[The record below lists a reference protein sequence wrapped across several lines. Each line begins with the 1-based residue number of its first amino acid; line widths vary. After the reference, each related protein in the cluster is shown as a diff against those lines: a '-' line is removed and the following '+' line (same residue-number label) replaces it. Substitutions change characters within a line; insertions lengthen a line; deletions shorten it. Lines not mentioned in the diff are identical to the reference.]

1 MAASWWWKCL
11 FHFTLLKS
19 CYLCLFSFS
28 YCLFLS
34 LFDFISPLGL
44 LYLMHFLL
52 LSFFGFFLWLSRFQA
67 IFLTFYPLNLF
78 PSHLS
83 ILFLDFSSFSSL
95 FLLVFDDIS
104 CRAALQTIS
113 VMISAMCRLL
123 TSLIPFDLIHVISLS
138 DLKLRKWLK
147 RDQFL
152 IFFQKLLI
160 ALRKSWSS
168 YKIWSLCNLRT
179 LISFYGEGL
188 KDDYFQAGSYVFQ
201 AF

>member
-1 MAASWWWKCL
+1 MMKVSVS
-11 FHFTLLKS
+11 FHSPQIMLSLAFLIFLLS
-19 CYLCLFSFS
+19 
-28 YCLFLS
+28 LFLS

-52 LSFFGFFLWLSRFQA
+52 LSFFGSFLWLSRFQS

-83 ILFLDFSSFSSL
+83 LLFLDFSSFSSL

-104 CRAALQTIS
+104 CWAALQTIS

-123 TSLIPFDLIHVISLS
+123 TSLIPLDLIHVISLS

-147 RDQFL
+147 EINF
-152 IFFQKLLI
+152 
-160 ALRKSWSS
+160 
-168 YKIWSLCNLRT
+168 
-179 LISFYGEGL
+179 
-188 KDDYFQAGSYVFQ
+188 
-201 AF
+201 